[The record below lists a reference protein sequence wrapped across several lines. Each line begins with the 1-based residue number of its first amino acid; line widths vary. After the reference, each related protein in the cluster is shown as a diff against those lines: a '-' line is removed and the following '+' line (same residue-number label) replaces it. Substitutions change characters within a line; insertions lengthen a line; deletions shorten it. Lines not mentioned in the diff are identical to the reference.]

1 MLETLNILGN
11 FVTCQLRVYSARLHV
26 RSKKKLTPINGR
38 LLEAYMRKGKM
49 NVWILWLTA
58 LVGIVSSQAPQDV
71 SSYCVDHSLVPNYP
85 DTVKPLMDSWSYEN
99 LLGSDGV
106 WQSLNLDEYS
116 ESVSFS
122 RATISIFYDSNY
134 ILCTIFVFQV
144 SPHQALNGL
153 EVPSY
158 ACYAEE
164 RMKCMHALLYEL
176 KYHIGNLLVA
186 QLESTLIIGKYS
198 QLSKRKIG

>member
-1 MLETLNILGN
+1 
-11 FVTCQLRVYSARLHV
+11 
-26 RSKKKLTPINGR
+26 
-38 LLEAYMRKGKM
+38 M

-122 RATISIFYDSNY
+122 RATISIFFMIVIIYY
-134 ILCTIFVFQV
+134 VLFLCFK
-144 SPHQALNGL
+144 L
-153 EVPSY
+153 VPT
-158 ACYAEE
+158 
-164 RMKCMHALLYEL
+164 KP
-176 KYHIGNLLVA
+176 
-186 QLESTLIIGKYS
+186 
-198 QLSKRKIG
+198 